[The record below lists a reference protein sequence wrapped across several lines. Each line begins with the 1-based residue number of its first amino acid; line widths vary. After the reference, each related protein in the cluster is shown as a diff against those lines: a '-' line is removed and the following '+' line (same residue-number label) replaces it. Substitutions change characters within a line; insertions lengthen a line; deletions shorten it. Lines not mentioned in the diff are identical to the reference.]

1 MWLDREINLKDYLP
15 GVLREVKEFKALS
28 DAEDPEVIAV
38 WEELEN
44 VLDDQFVNESTL
56 NGVKRWESILG
67 IKALDTD
74 ALSDRRFRIL
84 SRLNEQLPYT
94 YKNLDS
100 QLALLCGTDG
110 YKLILVNSA
119 YALTVKVALTA
130 KKKFTEVGNLLDRV
144 IPCNIVISLL
154 LMYNQWLLLE
164 QYTWEQ
170 LEQYTWEQLREEVI
184 S

>member
-1 MWLDREINLKDYLP
+1 MDREINLLEYLP

-28 DAEDPEVIAV
+28 AAENPETIKL

-74 ALSDRRFRIL
+74 LLSDRKFRIL

-94 YKNLDS
+94 YKNLDA
-100 QLALLCGTDG
+100 QLALLCGANG
-110 YKLILVNSA
+110 YKLILDNSA

-144 IPCNIVISLL
+144 VPCNIVISLL
-154 LMYNQWLLLE
+154 LLYNQHLTLKQFTYSHLS
-164 QYTWEQ
+164 QYT
-170 LEQYTWEQLREEVI
+170 YGGLREEVL

>member
-1 MWLDREINLKDYLP
+1 MDREINLLEYLP

-28 DAEDPEVIAV
+28 AAENPETVTL

-56 NGVKRWESILG
+56 NGIKRWESILG

-74 ALSDRRFRIL
+74 TLSDRRFRIL

-94 YKNLDS
+94 YKNLDA
-100 QLALLCGTDG
+100 QLALLCGPNG
-110 YKLILVNSA
+110 YKLILDNGA

-144 IPCNIVISLL
+144 VPCNIIISLL
-154 LMYNQWLLLE
+154 LMYNQHLTLK
-164 QYTWEQ
+164 QYTYAH
-170 LEQYTWEQLREEVI
+170 LSQYTYGGLREDVI

>member
-1 MWLDREINLKDYLP
+1 MDREINLIEYLP
-15 GVLREVKEFKALS
+15 GVLREVKEFKAFAK
-28 DAEDPEVIAV
+28 AENPEAIKL

-74 ALSDRRFRIL
+74 TLSDRKFRIL

-94 YKNLDS
+94 YKNLES
-100 QLALLCGTDG
+100 QLSLLCGENG
-110 YKLILVNSA
+110 YKLHLDNST
-119 YALTVKVALTA
+119 YELIVKVALTA
-130 KKKFTEVGNLLDRV
+130 KKKFAEVGNLLDRV
-144 IPCNIVISLL
+144 VPCNIVISLI
-154 LMYNQWLLLE
+154 LMYNQHSTLSQFTHAHLS
-164 QYTWEQ
+164 QYTHN
-170 LEQYTWEQLREEVI
+170 QLREEVL

>member
-1 MWLDREINLKDYLP
+1 MDREINLLEYLP
-15 GVLREVKEFKALS
+15 GVLREVKEFKVLS
-28 DAEDPEVIAV
+28 AAENHETIKL

-74 ALSDRRFRIL
+74 LLSDRKFRIL

-94 YKNLDS
+94 YKNLDA
-100 QLALLCGTDG
+100 QLALLCGANG
-110 YKLILVNSA
+110 YKLILDNSA

-144 IPCNIVISLL
+144 VPCNIVITLL
-154 LMYNQWLLLE
+154 LMYNQHKTLKQFSHAHLH
-164 QYTWEQ
+164 QYTQKE
-170 LEQYTWEQLREEVI
+170 LREEVLN
-184 S
+184 

>member
-1 MWLDREINLKDYLP
+1 MDREINLIDYLP
-15 GVLREVKEFKALS
+15 GVLREIKEFKALAT
-28 DAEDPEVIAV
+28 AENPEAIKL

-56 NGVKRWESILG
+56 NGVKRWERILG

-74 ALSDRRFRIL
+74 VLSDRRFRIL

-94 YKNLDS
+94 YRNLDA

-110 YKLILVNSA
+110 YKLILDNSA

-130 KKKFTEVGNLLDRV
+130 KKKFTEVGDLLNRV
-144 IPCNIVISLL
+144 VPCNIVISLL
-154 LMYNQWLLLE
+154 LMYNQWIIFE
-164 QYTWEQ
+164 RYTWEQ

>member
-1 MWLDREINLKDYLP
+1 LDREINLIEYLP
-15 GVLREVKEFKALS
+15 GVLREVKEFKSLS
-28 DAEDPEVIAV
+28 AAENPEAITL

-56 NGVKRWESILG
+56 NGVKRWESMLG
-67 IKALDTD
+67 VKALDTD
-74 ALSDRRFRIL
+74 VLSDRRFRIL

-94 YKNLDS
+94 YKNLDA
-100 QLALLCGTDG
+100 QLALLCGVNG
-110 YKLILVNSA
+110 YKLILDNSA

-144 IPCNIVISLL
+144 VPCNIIISLL
-154 LMYNQWLLLE
+154 LLYNQWQTLE
-164 QYTWEQ
+164 QYTWQ
-170 LEQYTWEQLREEVI
+170 HLEQYTWEQLREEVL

>member
-1 MWLDREINLKDYLP
+1 MDREINLLEYLP

-28 DAEDPEVIAV
+28 AAENPETIKL

-74 ALSDRRFRIL
+74 LLSDRKFRIL

-94 YKNLDS
+94 YKNLDA
-100 QLALLCGTDG
+100 QLALLCGANG
-110 YKLILVNSA
+110 YKLILDNSA

-144 IPCNIVISLL
+144 VPCNIVISLL
-154 LMYNQWLLLE
+154 LLYNQYLTLE
-164 QYTWEQ
+164 QYTWQ
-170 LEQYTWEQLREEVI
+170 HLEQYTWEQLREEVI

>member
-1 MWLDREINLKDYLP
+1 MDREINLIDYLP
-15 GVLREVKEFKALS
+15 GVLREVKEFKAL
-28 DAEDPEVIAV
+28 ATVENPEAIKL

-74 ALSDRRFRIL
+74 TLSDRKFRIL

-94 YKNLDS
+94 YKNLDA

-110 YKLILVNSA
+110 YKIVMDNNT
-119 YALTVKVALTA
+119 YALTVKVLLTV
-130 KKKFTEVGNLLDRV
+130 KKKFSEVESLLERV
-144 IPCNIVISLL
+144 VPCNIVISLI
-154 LMYNQWLLLE
+154 LMYNQHSTLS
-164 QYTWEQ
+164 QFTHDQ
-170 LEQYTWEQLREEVI
+170 LSQFTHSQLREEVLNG
-184 S
+184 